1 MIPNGFTIDSLARS
15 RHTFRDLGMIPKSK
29 IVIAPAKP
37 KFIKFSVP
45 GADGDMDLSEALTGS
60 MHYSNRKGTIDFI
73 VFNGTDYMQAY
84 VNCLIVFNG
93 ERKAMVLDDDP
104 DTTYVGRFWVNEWKS
119 KKAMSQ
125 ITIEYDIDP

>member
-1 MIPNGFTIDSLARS
+1 MIPNGFTIDRYTRS

-73 VFNGTDYMQAY
+73 VFNGLDYMQTY

-93 ERKAMVLDDDP
+93 ERKVMVLDDDQE
-104 DTTYVGRFWVNEWKS
+104 TEYHGRFWVNQWKS
-119 KKAMSQ
+119 TQFMSQ
-125 ITIEYDIDP
+125 ISIDYDIDP